1 MREIHRTIGAKQPLC
16 VFKVFVNIYSLYN
29 FLRGPAP
36 NDASPCQ
43 SVSVCPSICH
53 HRSISVSKCPTDSHC
68 VIQSVLVL
76 FSASMFLSHLSFHL
90 SLSLYLCQ
98 YVFVILCLCH
108 SVDRHVPQLGLLPLL
123 LMLYLWVHE
132 MAMWLQRI
140 SAITEKNSWSLDFR

>member
-1 MREIHRTIGAKQPLC
+1 M
-16 VFKVFVNIYSLYN
+16 S
-29 FLRGPAP
+29 
-36 NDASPCQ
+36 DCQ
-43 SVSVCPSICH
+43 SVSVVILF
-53 HRSISVSKCPTDSHC
+53 SVSMFQTLS
-68 VIQSVLVL
+68 QSV
-76 FSASMFLSHLSFHL
+76 SFNL

-140 SAITEKNSWSLDFR
+140 SAITEKMLSPLISAKLKVHCSIVKIKTGKVGA